1 MRVAEAGLGG
11 ETIYSGTA
19 VAKRFFDGPAESKAD
34 AIEVTRDAGFMFG
47 ELAANFGEGLLLRIV
62 EAQALFIARVEVRK
76 SGLQGT
82 NEKRDVALAMRV
94 GGLYGN
100 GVRNLGGARLG
111 IVVVEGFEAASSADG
126 VNVALSEDGAE
137 PGLERTAT
145 VEIAEERA
153 LAAGSIGESVEFGK
167 ERIGKIAGFWGSGT
181 ATENG
186 GCGSSKIGAEG
197 ADEMVPRRFA
207 IFHAGGGEGQ
217 VFKVQCDQV
226 FVQHFRREVSAGKAL
241 FCAAFERSGKPL
253 AGKPPAAGFGL
264 SIEPLDFGGGRG
276 GRLCGPGA
284 LGRVACL

>member
-1 MRVAEAGLGG
+1 LRVAEAGLGG

-34 AIEVTRDAGFMFG
+34 AIEVTRDAGFVFG
-47 ELAANFGEGLLLRIV
+47 KLAANFGEGLLLRIV
-62 EAQALFIARVEVRK
+62 KAQALFIARVEGGE
-76 SGLQGT
+76 SALQGT

-100 GVRNLGGARLG
+100 GLSDLVGRLG
-111 IVVVEGFEAASSADG
+111 IVVVEGFEAAPSADG

-137 PGLERTAT
+137 PGLERTAP
-145 VEIAEERA
+145 VEIAEKRA
-153 LAAGSIGESVEFGK
+153 LAAGSIGEPVKFGK

-186 GCGSSKIGAEG
+186 SRGSAKVGAEG

-217 VFKVQCDQV
+217 VFEVQCAEV
-226 FVQHFRREVSAGKAL
+226 FVQLFRREVSAGEAL
-241 FCAAFERSGKPL
+241 FGAAFERSGKPL
-253 AGKPPAAGFGL
+253 A
-264 SIEPLDFGGGRG
+264 
-276 GRLCGPGA
+276 
-284 LGRVACL
+284 